1 NCFHHKLGF
10 EYALAISEGPLIV
23 FYIYGHD
30 QSLTSSMGIGFGLA
44 GALATAAATSGDYYY
59 VLSLNT
65 GNAKPLTKA
74 YVRARI
80 KDYYPEL
87 LDSFDELGKK
97 ISEEELTAYIMKI
110 NNHLINIVKN

>member
-1 NCFHHKLGF
+1 
-10 EYALAISEGPLIV
+10 
-23 FYIYGHD
+23 
-30 QSLTSSMGIGFGLA
+30 MGITFGLA

-59 VLSLNT
+59 VLSMNT

-80 KDYYPEL
+80 KDYYPDL

-97 ISEEELTAYIMKI
+97 VSADELSVYIMKI
-110 NNHLINIVKN
+110 NNYLIANAKN